1 MALSGHSPTLHESS
15 LVPPPDTTG
24 GVIFLRIDAAG
35 LADAR
40 GMRLEPLSIL
50 LQFQNPVDPSGFL
63 TPPVYA
69 SATLLV
75 AATSQ
80 AVDLHPCAHMAH
92 RLSVPDCILL
102 PGLVNAHSHLDLTS
116 IGPIPRD
123 PQAPFSDWLAS
134 VIQQR
139 PTNDD
144 QIAASVRLGIAKS
157 LAGGVVAVGDIVGCP
172 SSGPT
177 AAGALQLAAS
187 SLQGIAFCEF
197 FAIGSRE
204 QANTERFIRY
214 IQALAEQ
221 WPQSSRVRLGV
232 SPHAPYS
239 VGSSAYRA
247 CAQLGLPL
255 ATHLAESLE
264 ERQFIAQGSG
274 PQRQLLESLGLW
286 TDNLLTSVGQGLHP
300 VEHTLPLLDRAQSP
314 TLCVH
319 LNDLMQHDLP
329 RQEHLIE
336 QLKLSGVSVVY
347 CPNASN
353 YFGTPDVCGP
363 HAYQELLRAGVPVCL
378 GTDSIMNLPPDRAEV
393 AISTWHEARLL
404 VQRDGLMPT
413 QALEL
418 ITTAGA
424 VALGLDPQRF
434 VFQPGQKPAGLSLVQ
449 RPDTFGPNRSI
460 SDSPALFWGLDPP
473 TLLLVGT

>member
-40 GMRLEPLSIL
+40 GMRPEPISVL
-50 LQFQNPVDPSGFL
+50 LRFDNPVDPTGFL
-63 TPPVYA
+63 APPVHA
-69 SATLLV
+69 SATLLLIG
-75 AATSQ
+75 TPL
-80 AVDLHPCAHMAH
+80 AVDLHPCALMAH
-92 RLSVPDCILL
+92 RLSMPDCILL

-116 IGPIPRD
+116 IGPMSRD
-123 PQAPFSDWLAS
+123 PQAPFSDWLAG
-134 VIQQR
+134 VILQR
-139 PTNDD
+139 PRTDD
-144 QIAASVRLGIAKS
+144 QIAASVSLGIAKS
-157 LAGGVVAVGDIVGCP
+157 LAGGVVAVGDISGCP

-177 AAGALQLAAS
+177 AVGALQLAGS

-204 QANTERFIRY
+204 QANTERFIRF
-214 IQALAEQ
+214 IHALAEQ
-221 WPQSSRVRLGV
+221 WPQSSGIRLGV
-232 SPHAPYS
+232 SPHAPFS
-239 VGSSAYRA
+239 VGCNAYRA

-264 ERQFIAQGSG
+264 EREFIAQGDG
-274 PQRQLLESLGLW
+274 PQRHLLENLGLW
-286 TDNLLTSVGQGLHP
+286 TEDLLTSVGQGLHP

-329 RQEHLIE
+329 RQEQLIE
-336 QLKLSGVSVVY
+336 QLKHAGVSVVY
-347 CPNASN
+347 CPQASD
-353 YFGTPDVCGP
+353 YFGAPDACGV
-363 HAYQELLRAGVPVCL
+363 HAYQQLLQAGVPVCL
-378 GTDSIMNLPPDRAEV
+378 GTDSIINLPPDQAKLV
-393 AISTWHEARLL
+393 ISPWYEARLL
-404 VQRDGLMPT
+404 VQRDGLSTT

-424 VALGLDPQRF
+424 VALGLDPSRF
-434 VFQPGQKPAGLSLVQ
+434 IFQSGCRPGGLSLVKCPETPGQ
-449 RPDTFGPNRSI
+449 NRPI
-460 SDSPALFWGLDPP
+460 SDSPASFWGLNPP